1 MNHKAGPTARA
12 MRVSSGERNSMMASE
27 ATNSTA
33 LPSSIGIMLSSAWI
47 MDRSEMERLTIWP
60 VCS

>member
-1 MNHKAGPTARA
+1 
-12 MRVSSGERNSMMASE
+12 MMASE

-33 LPSSIGIMLSSAWI
+33 LPSSIGIMLSRAWT